1 MEEQNIED
9 LGLKPIETWSRDKD
23 GNLIKVK
30 LYWQNNMPYATLKFY
45 DFTSK

>member
-1 MEEQNIED
+1 MWGLETFSKEQVVLKMEEQNIED

-30 LYWQNNMPYATLKFY
+30 LY
-45 DFTSK
+45 

>member
-1 MEEQNIED
+1 MWGLETFSEERLVLKMEEQNIED

-30 LYWQNNMPYATLKFY
+30 LY
-45 DFTSK
+45 

>member
-1 MEEQNIED
+1 MGPGDIFRRKAGIKMEEQNIED

-30 LYWQNNMPYATLKFY
+30 LY
-45 DFTSK
+45 